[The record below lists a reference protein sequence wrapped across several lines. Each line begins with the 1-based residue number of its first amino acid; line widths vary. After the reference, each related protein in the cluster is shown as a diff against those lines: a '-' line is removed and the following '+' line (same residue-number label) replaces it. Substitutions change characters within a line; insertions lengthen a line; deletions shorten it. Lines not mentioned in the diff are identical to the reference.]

1 MAAVLVLGLLYT
13 VLAGAA
19 MRGLRSEGVDHR
31 RADAELVVDQEL
43 SAVQAEIA
51 AGAVLKDGTTERD
64 EEPFRVRV
72 EIEPTDVLALLPAKL
87 GEEIARTTD
96 PRAPSVLHD
105 ERGQSRLR
113 RVSVFVEWD
122 EAGQLESVE
131 RTTYSLDKASLA
143 QLFPSESGGANAG
156 AQSKDNSLD
165 ALRKDAPPELQ
176 QMMGGQSQKQSS
188 SLRPTRRTRPNK

>member
-1 MAAVLVLGLLYT
+1 
-13 VLAGAA
+13 

-31 RADAELVVDQEL
+31 RADAELVVDREL
-43 SAVQAEIA
+43 AELQADLA
-51 AGAVLKDGTTERD
+51 AGAEVKNGRTERD
-64 EEPFRVRV
+64 EEPFRVRT
-72 EIEPTDVLALLPAKL
+72 EIEPTDVLSLLPAKL

-96 PRAPSVLHD
+96 PGAPSVLHD

-122 EAGQLESVE
+122 EAGELESVE
-131 RTTYSLDKASLA
+131 RTTYALDKASLA
-143 QLFPSESGGANAG
+143 QLFPSESTGANAG

-176 QMMGGQSQKQSS
+176 EMMGGKPKKQSS
-188 SLRPTRRTRPNK
+188 IHPPRPKK